1 MTPNNMNSIHISGPE
16 EFREYFN
23 ISRET
28 LDLYN
33 IYADTLQHWQKTINL
48 VSPSTLDLLWQRH
61 FADSAQ
67 LLRLAPE
74 AVTSWVDL
82 GSGAGFPGL
91 VIAILIHGQRG
102 PEAGRVVRL
111 MESDARKAAFLG
123 EIARRTSV
131 AVDIVPRR
139 IELSSTQANFEPV
152 EVVTARALAPLER
165 LFGLAHR
172 FFTDGTIG
180 LFPKGRDVEREI
192 EAARKDWKFDVRLEQ
207 SLTDPEGRIAV
218 IEHLKAK
225 SKG

>member
-1 MTPNNMNSIHISGPE
+1 MTPNDMSLINISRPE
-16 EFREYFN
+16 EFIEYFD

-28 LDLYN
+28 LELLN
-33 IYADTLQHWQKTINL
+33 IYADTLRHWQKTINL
-48 VSPSTLDLLWQRH
+48 VAPSTLDSVWQRH

-67 LLRLAPE
+67 LLKLAPE
-74 AVTSWVDL
+74 NVTSWVDL

-91 VIAILIHGQRG
+91 VIAILIHGKRG
-102 PEAGRVVRL
+102 PEADRVVRL
-111 MESDARKAAFLG
+111 IESDARKAAFLG

-165 LFGLAHR
+165 LLGLAHR
-172 FFTDGTIG
+172 FFNDGTIG

>member
-1 MTPNNMNSIHISGPE
+1 MTPNDMSSISISGPE
-16 EFREYFN
+16 EFIEYFD

-28 LDLYN
+28 LELLN
-33 IYADTLQHWQKTINL
+33 IYADTLRHWQKTINL
-48 VSPSTLDLLWQRH
+48 VAPSTLDSVWQRH

-67 LLRLAPE
+67 LLKLAPE
-74 AVTSWVDL
+74 NVTSWVDL

-91 VIAILIHGQRG
+91 VIAILIHGKRG

-111 MESDARKAAFLG
+111 IESDARKAAFLG

-165 LFGLAHR
+165 LLGLAHR
-172 FFTDGTIG
+172 FFNDGTIG

>member
-1 MTPNNMNSIHISGPE
+1 MTPNDMSSINISGPE
-16 EFREYFN
+16 EFIEYFD

-28 LDLYN
+28 LELLDLYAN
-33 IYADTLQHWQKTINL
+33 TLQHWQKTINL
-48 VSPSTLDLLWQRH
+48 VAPSTLDSVWQRH

-67 LLRLAPE
+67 LLKLAPE
-74 AVTSWVDL
+74 NVTSWVDL

-91 VIAILIHGQRG
+91 VIAILIHGKRG
-102 PEAGRVVRL
+102 AEAGSVVRL
-111 MESDARKAAFLG
+111 IESDARKAAFLG

-165 LFGLAHR
+165 LLGLAYR
-172 FFTDGTIG
+172 FFNDGTIG

-192 EAARKDWKFDVRLEQ
+192 EAARKDWQFDVRLEQ

>member
-1 MTPNNMNSIHISGPE
+1 MTPNDMSSINISGPE
-16 EFREYFN
+16 EFIEYFD

-28 LDLYN
+28 LELLD
-33 IYADTLQHWQKTINL
+33 IYANTLQHWQKTINL
-48 VSPSTLDLLWQRH
+48 VAPSTLDSVWQRH

-67 LLRLAPE
+67 LLKLAPE
-74 AVTSWVDL
+74 NVTSWVDL

-91 VIAILIHGQRG
+91 VIAILIHGKRG
-102 PEAGRVVRL
+102 AEAGSVVRL
-111 MESDARKAAFLG
+111 IESDARKAAFLG

-165 LFGLAHR
+165 LLGLAYR
-172 FFTDGTIG
+172 FFNDGTIG

-192 EAARKDWKFDVRLEQ
+192 EAARKDWQFDVRLEQ

>member
-1 MTPNNMNSIHISGPE
+1 MTPNDMSSINISGPE
-16 EFREYFN
+16 EFIEYFD

-28 LDLYN
+28 LELLD
-33 IYADTLQHWQKTINL
+33 IYANTLQHWQKTINL
-48 VSPSTLDLLWQRH
+48 VAPSTLASVWQRH

-67 LLRLAPE
+67 LLKLAPE
-74 AVTSWVDL
+74 NVTSWVDL

-91 VIAILIHGQRG
+91 VIAILIHGKRG
-102 PEAGRVVRL
+102 AEAGSVVRL
-111 MESDARKAAFLG
+111 IESDARKAAFLG

-165 LFGLAHR
+165 LLGLAYR
-172 FFTDGTIG
+172 FFNDGTIG

-192 EAARKDWKFDVRLEQ
+192 EAARKDWQFDVRLEQ

>member
-1 MTPNNMNSIHISGPE
+1 MSSINISGPE
-16 EFREYFN
+16 EFIEYFD

-28 LDLYN
+28 LELLDS
-33 IYADTLQHWQKTINL
+33 YANTLQHWQKTINL
-48 VSPSTLDLLWQRH
+48 VAPSTLDSVWQRH

-67 LLRLAPE
+67 LLKLAPE
-74 AVTSWVDL
+74 NVTSWVDL

-91 VIAILIHGQRG
+91 VIAILIHGKRG
-102 PEAGRVVRL
+102 AEAGSIVRL
-111 MESDARKAAFLG
+111 IESDARKAAFLG

-165 LFGLAHR
+165 LLGLAYR
-172 FFTDGTIG
+172 FFNDGTIG

-192 EAARKDWKFDVRLEQ
+192 EAARKDWQFDVRLEQ

>member
-1 MTPNNMNSIHISGPE
+1 MTPNDMSSINISGPE
-16 EFREYFN
+16 EFVEYFD

-28 LDLYN
+28 LELLD
-33 IYADTLQHWQKTINL
+33 IYANTLQHWQKTINL
-48 VSPSTLDLLWQRH
+48 VAPSTLDSVWQRH

-67 LLRLAPE
+67 LLKLAPE
-74 AVTSWVDL
+74 NVTSWVDL

-91 VIAILIHGQRG
+91 VIAILIHGKRG
-102 PEAGRVVRL
+102 AEAGSVVRL
-111 MESDARKAAFLG
+111 IESDARKAAFLG

-165 LFGLAHR
+165 LLGLAYR
-172 FFTDGTIG
+172 FFNDGTIG

-192 EAARKDWKFDVRLEQ
+192 EAARKDWQFDVRLEQ